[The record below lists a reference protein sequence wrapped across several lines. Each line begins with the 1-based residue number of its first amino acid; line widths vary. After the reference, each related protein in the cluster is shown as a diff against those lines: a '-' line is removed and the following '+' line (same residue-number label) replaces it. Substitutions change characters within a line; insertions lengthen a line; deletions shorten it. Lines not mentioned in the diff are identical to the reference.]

1 MGAEKGKKIKINSKF
16 YFDYA
21 NSDIR
26 SELMDIFLS
35 DACYFC
41 IQTGT
46 GGAAAAQIL
55 KKPILEINT
64 PAHQMMTYLKKFCSV
79 NETLVFK

>member
-1 MGAEKGKKIKINSKF
+1 
-16 YFDYA
+16 
-21 NSDIR
+21 
-26 SELMDIFLS
+26 MDIFLS

-64 PAHQMMTYLKKFCSV
+64 PAHQMMTYLKFCSV